1 MVTALTIK
9 VIKKNAK
16 YRLNEV
22 KISKCGYLLRVFFEE
37 SRLLSTDCIVWD
49 IGLKEDSVFMC
60 VWFCCV
66 KHDLVLLFEKM
77 SSSIFVKGR

>member
-9 VIKKNAK
+9 VTKKCK

-22 KISKCGYLLRVFFEE
+22 KISKCGYLVRVFFEE

-49 IGLKEDSVFMC
+49 IGLKEDRAFVC
-60 VWFCCV
+60 V
-66 KHDLVLLFEKM
+66 
-77 SSSIFVKGR
+77 I